1 MKPHLAFI
9 DLETTGLDPS
19 KHEIIEVAIIIDK
32 GDGTALLEW
41 ETKIKPENLSS
52 AHPKALEIN
61 GYSEEEWAD
70 APTLGEVSDRIVA
83 LLSGT
88 IPVAH
93 NAHFDRGFLE
103 THLGVEN
110 VPHRWLDTISIAHVV
125 LPNRNKYS
133 LGSLC
138 DLYGINN
145 AGAHRALPDAR
156 RCKSLYEELM
166 RQT

>member
-1 MKPHLAFI
+1 MKSPLAFI

-19 KHEIIEVAIIIDK
+19 KHEIIEVAIIVDNYE
-32 GDGTALLEW
+32 GNSFEW
-41 ETKIKPENLSS
+41 ETKIKPKNLAS

-70 APTLGEVSDRIVA
+70 APTLEEVSEMIVD

-93 NAHFDRGFLE
+93 NAHFDRVFLE

-110 VPHRWLDTISIAHVV
+110 IPHRWLDTISIAHVV
-125 LPNRNKYS
+125 L
-133 LGSLC
+133 
-138 DLYGINN
+138 
-145 AGAHRALPDAR
+145 
-156 RCKSLYEELM
+156 
-166 RQT
+166 